1 MSLPGWARDGADG
14 AVLEVLVQPRASR
27 TRVVG
32 EHDGRLKIQLAAPPV
47 DGEANAALVAFLA
60 DALRVKKV
68 DVALLA
74 GEAGRRKRVRIA
86 GVTAAAAAAR
96 LLGEA
101 P

>member
-1 MSLPGWARDGADG
+1 MSAPAWARDGAGG

-47 DGEANAALVAFLA
+47 DGEGNAALLEFLA
-60 DALRVKKV
+60 HALHVKKA

-74 GEAGRRKRVRIA
+74 GETGRRKRVRVA
-86 GVTAAAAAAR
+86 GLSAAAVAG
-96 LLGEA
+96 LLT
-101 P
+101 